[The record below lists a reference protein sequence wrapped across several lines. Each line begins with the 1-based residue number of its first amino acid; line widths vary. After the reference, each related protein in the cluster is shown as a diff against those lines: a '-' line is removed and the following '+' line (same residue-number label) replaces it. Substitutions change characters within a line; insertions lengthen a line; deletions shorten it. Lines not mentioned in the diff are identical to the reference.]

1 MRTGGW
7 PHPVTGHDW
16 ETLANQYRGAPPV
29 VSPIAQIVESII
41 SSGLSGELQ
50 FATSMWDLIVAPSPV
65 AMPPLDVVFVQGA
78 MGMEHVPAD
87 RIVVEHVPLVGIAD
101 VIERDASDAVPL
113 FWAFM
118 REKYGLTQG
127 S

>member
-1 MRTGGW
+1 MK
-7 PHPVTGHDW
+7 H
-16 ETLANQYRGAPPV
+16 
-29 VSPIAQIVESII
+29 I
-41 SSGLSGELQ
+41 
-50 FATSMWDLIVAPSPV
+50 
-65 AMPPLDVVFVQGA
+65 
-78 MGMEHVPAD
+78 PAD

>member
-16 ETLANQYRGAPPV
+16 EALANQYRDAPPV
-29 VSPIAQIVESII
+29 VSPIAQIVDSII
-41 SSGLSGELQ
+41 SSK
-50 FATSMWDLIVAPSPV
+50 
-65 AMPPLDVVFVQGA
+65 
-78 MGMEHVPAD
+78 HVPAD
-87 RIVVEHVPLVGIAD
+87 RIVVEHVQLIGIAD

-118 REKYGLTQG
+118 REKYGLYQG